1 MSTWRISTLVLASA
15 LGLLVTHSAKADLL
29 TFEGNICGGACSNW
43 AYVDQSYG
51 DVAGKLDVQYNTN
64 ASLPALWGT
73 SAGSVQ
79 WWANSYSTL
88 TSVIFGTAGAAVGV
102 FLKPLSGYQV
112 TLNGFD
118 LGMYPNFAH
127 QSQVTITDGLSNTL
141 LSTGFQNFPGDVPT
155 HFAGPYTSS
164 SGIYILFGP
173 DGYNGGIDNIDFTVS
188 AVSAVPEPS
197 TWAMMILGFAGVGF
211 LAYRRKSKAAPLAA

>member
-1 MSTWRISTLVLASA
+1 MNKRRISSLVFASA
-15 LGLLVTHSAKADLL
+15 FALVVSHAAKANLL
-29 TFEGNICGGACSNW
+29 TFEGNICGGACSNY

-51 DVAGKLDVQYNTN
+51 DVSGKLDVQYNTN
-64 ASLPALWGT
+64 TSVSALWGT
-73 SAGSVQ
+73 GAGSVQ
-79 WWANSYSTL
+79 WWADSYSTL
-88 TSVIFGTAGAAVGV
+88 TSVIFGTSGQQVGV

-118 LGMYPNFAH
+118 LGMYPNSTH
-127 QSQVTITDGLSNTL
+127 QSQVTIADGLSNTL
-141 LSTGFQNFPGDVPT
+141 LSTGFQNFPGNVPT
-155 HFAGPYTSS
+155 HFAGPYTSA
-164 SGIYILFGP
+164 SGIYVLFGP

-211 LAYRRKSKAAPLAA
+211 LAYRRKPKAALAA